1 MKKYLLSIVV
11 AIFSI
16 VSFGMASAADKGTQE
31 EAVALV
37 NKAVALVKAKG
48 RDAALAEFNNPKGG
62 FVDRDLYIFV
72 IDKDGVT
79 LANGVNPRLVGK
91 NVMQMKDAE
100 GNYFI
105 KKFIEIGDTKGK
117 GWAPEYKWPNA
128 VTKSVETK
136 QSYVEKVDDLY
147 IGCGVYK

>member
-1 MKKYLLSIVV
+1 MRKYLFSIVLAV
-11 AIFSI
+11 FSI
-16 VSFGMASAADKGTQE
+16 VSSGAAGAADKGTPD

-37 NKAVALVKAKG
+37 SKAVALVKAKG
-48 RDAALAEFNNPKGG
+48 RDAALAEFNNPKGA

-79 LANGVNPRLVGK
+79 LANGVNARLIGK
-91 NVMQMKDAE
+91 NVLQLKDVD
-100 GNYFI
+100 GVYFI

-117 GWAPEYKWPNA
+117 GWGPQYKWSNT
-128 VTKSVETK
+128 VTHAMENK

>member
-1 MKKYLLSIVV
+1 MKKLLLGAVM
-11 AIFSI
+11 AIFS
-16 VSFGMASAADKGTQE
+16 MLACAADKGTQE
-31 EAVALV
+31 EAAALV
-37 NKAVALVKAKG
+37 GKAVALVKAKG
-48 RDAALAEFNNPKGG
+48 HDAALAEFNNPKGA

-79 LANGVNPRLVGK
+79 RANGNNARLIGK
-91 NVMQMKDAE
+91 NVLQLRDAD

-105 KKFIEIGDTKGK
+105 KKFMEIGDTKGK

-128 VTKSVETK
+128 VTKAVETK